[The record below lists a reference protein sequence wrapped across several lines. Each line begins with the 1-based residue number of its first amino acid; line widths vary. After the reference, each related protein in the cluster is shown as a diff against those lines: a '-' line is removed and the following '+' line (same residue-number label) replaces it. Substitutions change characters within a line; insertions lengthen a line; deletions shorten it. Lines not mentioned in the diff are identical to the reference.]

1 MKKNILKVTSAI
13 LTILMVFMVL
23 TNFVCAADGAGWS
36 GSIDGIA
43 NGMPTSAGYTSANSA
58 VEEVVSAIINIIR
71 IVAIGVAVIMLI
83 AVAMKY
89 LTAAPGDKAEIKKH
103 AVVYVVGAVV
113 LFGVYGILGIIADFA
128 TAVA

>member
-1 MKKNILKVTSAI
+1 MKKNMLKITSAI
-13 LTILMVFMVL
+13 LTILMVSMVL
-23 TNFVCAADGAGWS
+23 TNFAYAAGAGWS

-43 NGMPTSAGYTSANSA
+43 NGTPTSAGYTSANSA

>member
-1 MKKNILKVTSAI
+1 MKKNMLKVTSAI
-13 LTILMVFMVL
+13 LTILMVSMVL
-23 TNFVCAADGAGWS
+23 TNFAYADGAGWS

-43 NGMPTSAGYTSANSA
+43 NGKPTSAGYTSANSA

-113 LFGVYGILGIIADFA
+113 LFGIYGILGIIADFA
-128 TAVA
+128 AAVA